1 MLNEYSEFVRQTTSK
16 DSEHVDHFIRRVEKL
31 RTDNPHINISLLL
44 TGSMGLS
51 AEIGEFNDVV
61 KKLYFQGKTLD
72 EPTYFHLKRELGDIL
87 WYWINTCRSLALD
100 PDQVLKENIEKLQN
114 RYEKGRFSVGESEN
128 RKKNDV

>member
-1 MLNEYSEFVRQTTSK
+1 MLNEYSTFVQQTTSP
-16 DSEHVDHFIRRVEKL
+16 DSEHTNHLVKRINQLQK
-31 RTDNPHINISLLL
+31 DNPEIKMSLLL

-61 KKLYFQGKTLD
+61 KKLYFQGKILD

-87 WYWINTCRSLALD
+87 WYWINTCRSLSLD
-100 PDQVLKENIEKLQN
+100 PEEVLKENIQKLRS
-114 RYEKGRFSVGESEN
+114 RYEKGRFSVEESEN